1 MTTQRGFTIM
11 ETVVTAGIVAVVLS
25 ATIGVLARYTDTDV
39 RSQKYLRAQH
49 LAQAEVDE
57 VMARHA
63 VENSLVS
70 DDKGRSRYYA
80 IPQPGLGYMVSQY
93 YFHNFPLTFPK
104 GNYPYDHGSGG
115 VIDKDDPAAFET
127 LFSTKTAADPIE
139 VQPWRTTRGAK
150 NIEDNSAYLLRYQL
164 LGIEA
169 SIDSDDLHLLIN
181 MTSDSP
187 RDAAGNALTAAQRNG
202 LYNNHFWVPGTANTT
217 NTTPKGANVYNP
229 LIADSSPSVA
239 LNGTWWR
246 ENVRRF
252 KTPYDGYSHFVS
264 KVLIVRV
271 YDRQDPRRE
280 IGHAYGVL
288 TGRVQ
293 L

>member
-1 MTTQRGFTIM
+1 MTEQRGFTIM

-39 RSQKYLRAQH
+39 RSQKFLRAQH

-80 IPQPGLGYMVSQY
+80 IQQPGLGYMVSQY
-93 YFHNFPLTFPK
+93 YFHNFPITFPK
-104 GNYPYDHGSGG
+104 GNFPFDHGSGG
-115 VIDKDDPAAFET
+115 VIDKDDPTAIET
-127 LFSTKTAADPIE
+127 LFFDAD
-139 VQPWRTTRGAK
+139 PWRTTRGATASVEA
-150 NIEDNSAYLLRYQL
+150 NAAYKLRYQL
-164 LGIEA
+164 LGLDARI
-169 SIDSDDLHLLIN
+169 SSDAMSEIIN
-181 MTSDSP
+181 L
-187 RDAAGNALTAAQRNG
+187 AAAPTAAF
-202 LYNNHFWVPGTANTT
+202 YTSHFWDVKTNAPRATKTA
-217 NTTPKGANVYNP
+217 ADADWAYNP

-252 KTPYDGYSHFVS
+252 KGEYDGYSYFVS

-271 YDRQDPRRE
+271 YDRQEPRRE

>member
-1 MTTQRGFTIM
+1 M

-93 YFHNFPLTFPK
+93 YFHNFPISFPK
-104 GNYPYDHGSGG
+104 GNFPFDHGSGG
-115 VIDKDDPAAFET
+115 SIDTDDPTAIET
-127 LFSTKTAADPIE
+127 LFFDAD
-139 VQPWRTTRGAK
+139 PWRTTRGAAT
-150 NIEDNSAYLLRYQL
+150 NVEGDAAYRLRYQL
-164 LGIEA
+164 LGIES
-169 SIDSDDLHLLIN
+169 SIDSDDLHMLIN
-181 MTSDSP
+181 MTSDAP
-187 RDAAGNALTAAQRNG
+187 RDAAGNPLTAAQRNG

-217 NTTPKGANVYNP
+217 STTPKGANVYNP

-239 LNGTWWR
+239 VSGTWWR

-271 YDRQDPRRE
+271 YDRQEPRRE